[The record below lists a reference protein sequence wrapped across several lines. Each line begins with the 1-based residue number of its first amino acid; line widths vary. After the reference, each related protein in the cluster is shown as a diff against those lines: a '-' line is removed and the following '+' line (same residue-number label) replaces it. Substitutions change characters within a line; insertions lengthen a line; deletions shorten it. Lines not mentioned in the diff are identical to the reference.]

1 MLITPF
7 FQEWGAKCP
16 EFVAAYKLEYDMTWT
31 PFEKI
36 ASRGDENQMIDK
48 ILKAGSQLQLT
59 FN

>member
-1 MLITPF
+1 M
-7 FQEWGAKCP
+7 
-16 EFVAAYKLEYDMTWT
+16 AAYKLEYDMTWT